1 MNGFTGFVTTGS
13 RRLVTKYSDLFEV
26 VHPSPDLVLERNARG
41 RGLFIWWRVPL
52 GLRVGCCMF
61 EVANQEPVR
70 YIYVNP
76 CDDCQF
82 KYDRWKFANSTES

>member
-13 RRLVTKYSDLFEV
+13 RRLVTKYSDLFVV

-52 GLRVGCCMF
+52 VMRVGRCMF
-61 EVANQEPVR
+61 EIANLEPVSCM
-70 YIYVNP
+70 YVNP
-76 CDDCQF
+76 L
-82 KYDRWKFANSTES
+82 R

>member
-26 VHPSPDLVLERNARG
+26 VRPSPDLVLERNARG

-52 GLRVGCCMF
+52 AMRVGRYMF
-61 EVANQEPVR
+61 EVANLLCLFR
-70 YIYVNP
+70 A
-76 CDDCQF
+76 CM
-82 KYDRWKFANSTES
+82 